1 MRLTTFT
8 DYTFRVLTYLGLHP
22 KQLATV
28 AELADA
34 YDISKNHLTKVVH
47 YLGQKGYIET
57 LRGKGGGI
65 RLALSPDKIQI
76 GLLVRDTEKGSSLVE
91 CFSQGRC
98 DCKIVPACRLTGI
111 LQEAQQAFF
120 LVLDKYTLSDLITN
134 PRSLEELLS

>member
-28 AELADA
+28 TELADA
-34 YDISKNHLTKVVH
+34 YDISRNHLTKVVH

-76 GLLVRDTEKGSSLVE
+76 GLLVRDTEKGSLLVE
-91 CFSQGRC
+91 CFSQGRG